1 MLSLISLLVAG
12 VLAGWLLRR
21 HPLGWLSA
29 VVTGLVWLLLFLLG
43 IEAGGNPQVMAGLST
58 LGLEALALAV
68 AGLLGSCV
76 LSLLLWKAVNGGA
89 SSREGTGEK
98 PDTLKALKGSII
110 IVAFFAVGCMIGVL
124 GVVPEAVMDSGLSMY
139 ALYGLLFSV
148 GMSVGNDS
156 KTLGSLRLLKPGL
169 AFLPIMTMAGTL
181 GACALLGLVLPH
193 RSTPD
198 VLAVGSGFGY
208 YSLSSVLISGYKGAE
223 LGTVALLANVF
234 REIITLLGAPL
245 ILRVFGPLA
254 PISCGGATTM
264 DTTLPVITCCCG
276 KEYVALSVFHGFVM
290 DTSVPLWVSLF
301 CGL

>member
-1 MLSLISLLVAG
+1 MLSLISIMLAG
-12 VLAGWLLRR
+12 VLVGWMLRKHLLS
-21 HPLGWLSA
+21 WLSA
-29 VVTGLVWLLLFLLG
+29 VVTALVWLLLFLLG

-58 LGLEALALAV
+58 LGMEALTIAV

-76 LSLLLWKAVNGGA
+76 LSLLLWKVVSRKENE
-89 SSREGTGEK
+89 REGKAEK
-98 PDTLKALKGSII
+98 ADTWKALKGSIV
-110 IVAFFAVGCMIGVL
+110 IVAFFAAGCVVGVTGIAPRAIL
-124 GVVPEAVMDSGLSMY
+124 DSELSMY

-156 KTLGSLRLLKPGL
+156 KTLRSLRTLKPGL
-169 AFLPIMTMAGTL
+169 ALLPIMTMAGTL
-181 GACALLGLVLPH
+181 GACALLELALPH
-193 RSTPD
+193 RSLSD

-234 REIITLLGAPL
+234 REVITLLGAPL
-245 ILRVFGPLA
+245 ILRFFGPLA

-264 DTTLPVITCCCG
+264 DTTLPTITCCCG
-276 KEYVALSVFHGFVM
+276 KEYIALSVFHGFVM